1 MQRRSFHDEQ
11 SRNKRDSILLA
22 VVVSIVLFALIV
34 SISYIWA
41 PDAVYVM
48 VPIALI
54 FVFIYT
60 WSSYQYGDRVV
71 LSSTGAV
78 PAEGP
83 QYIYLNDTVEG
94 LSIAAGIPKPKVY
107 VVPSDEINAF
117 ATGKNPENASVAVTT
132 GLMRTLDRQE
142 LEGVVAHEI
151 SHIRNRDIQFMTLV
165 AVLVGLV
172 GILSHMILRSYWYG
186 GRRGRRDRDRG
197 NIGLIIVAVGFVL
210 AIFAPIVT
218 RLVQL
223 AVSRRREY
231 MADASGAEL
240 TRYPDGLAD
249 ALEKISKHNRG
260 DMKVSEAVSHLFI
273 ADPNR
278 SALDALYATHPPI
291 EERIKRLREM

>member
-22 VVVSIVLFALIV
+22 VIVSIVLFALIV
-34 SISYIWA
+34 SISYMWA

-117 ATGKNPENASVAVTT
+117 ATGKDPENASVAVTT
-132 GLMRTLDRQE
+132 GLMRALDRQE

-151 SHIRNRDIQFMTLV
+151 SHIRNKDIQFMTLV